1 MKKSIIFLLFMLCV
15 LVPVTKMQAQLTYD
29 GWSGGIQVHGLLP
42 ANEFKYDHG
51 LKASYLIRGLF
62 RTKLVEDLQGEIGF
76 GAGKY
81 AGLDNLW
88 SEYSTDIFPL
98 DVRFL
103 YSPIY
108 FKSWFPYVYAGG
120 GMMHYS
126 VHTFPLSV
134 SPKSVENT
142 GWTGIIPFGIGAEFN
157 LPGTTSFEVTL
168 GATYSFTDNLNYY
181 KENSANDFYYSLSVG
196 LIFPRAHEAKLEAAG
211 VRSVPAEA
219 EVFKS
224 EVGKA
229 IQLEGIQFATG
240 SAEILPSSES
250 TLAKAYATLKYN
262 PEIEVEI
269 NGYTDNVGSAESN
282 VKLSQER
289 AAAVKTYLVNKGI
302 DAARITTKG
311 LGEQNP
317 IASNDTP
324 EGRQKNRR
332 IEFVR
337 TK

>member
-1 MKKSIIFLLFMLCV
+1 MKKTISLLLFLLCI
-15 LVPVTKMQAQLTYD
+15 LVPTTKIHAQFTYD
-29 GWSGGIQVHGLLP
+29 GWSGGIQVHGILP

-62 RTKLVEDLQGEIGF
+62 RTKLAEDLQGEIGF

-81 AGLDNLW
+81 SGLDLSW
-88 SEYSTDIFPL
+88 SEYSTNIFPL

-120 GMMHYS
+120 GLMHYS
-126 VHTFPLSV
+126 VHRFPVSV
-134 SPKSVENT
+134 SPQTVENT
-142 GWTGIIPFGIGAEFN
+142 GWTGIIPFGLGAEFN
-157 LPGTTSFEVTL
+157 MAGTTSFEVTL
-168 GATYSFTDNLNYY
+168 GVTYTFTDNLNYY
-181 KENSANDFYYSLSVG
+181 KENDAKDFYYSLSVG
-196 LIFPRAHEAKLEAAG
+196 LLFPRAHQTKLAAEG
-211 VRSVPAEA
+211 VREPD
-219 EVFKS
+219 VFKS
-224 EVGKA
+224 EVGQS

-250 TLAKAYATLKYN
+250 TLAKAYSTLKYY
-262 PEIEVEI
+262 PELEIEI
-269 NGYTDNVGSAESN
+269 QGHTDNVGAAETN
-282 VKLSQER
+282 MKLSQER
-289 AAAVKTYLVNKGI
+289 AAAVKAYLVNKGI
-302 DAARITTKG
+302 GENRITIKG
-311 LGEQNP
+311 YGEEKP

>member
-1 MKKSIIFLLFMLCV
+1 MKKTIAFLLFMLCV
-15 LVPVTKMQAQLTYD
+15 LVPTTKIHAQLTYD
-29 GWSGGIQVHGLLP
+29 GWSGGIQVHGILP

-51 LKASYLIRGLF
+51 LKASYIIRGLF

-81 AGLDNLW
+81 AGLDNSW
-88 SEYSTDIFPL
+88 SEYSTNLFPL

-108 FKSWFPYVYAGG
+108 FQSWFPYVYVGG
-120 GMMHYS
+120 GVMHYS
-126 VHTFPLSV
+126 VHRFPVSV
-134 SPKSVENT
+134 SPQSVENT
-142 GWTGIIPFGIGAEFN
+142 GWTGIIPFGLGAEFN
-157 LPGTTSFEVTL
+157 LAGTTSFEVTL

-181 KENSANDFYYSLSVG
+181 KENDAKDFYYSLSVG
-196 LIFPRAHEAKLEAAG
+196 LVFPRAHEAKLEAAG
-211 VRSVPAEA
+211 VRSMPAD
-219 EVFKS
+219 VFKS
-224 EVGKA
+224 EVGQA

-269 NGYTDNVGSAESN
+269 QGHTDNVGAAETN
-282 VKLSQER
+282 LKLSQER

-302 DAARITTKG
+302 NAARITTKG
-311 LGEQNP
+311 FGEAKP

-324 EGRQKNRR
+324 EGRQTNRR